1 MRAEGTLEDLD
12 SEAWQATRSLVI
24 RNALGIALA
33 TGLYALSFGGISVA
47 AGFSVPQTC
56 ALSLLMFT
64 GASQFALVGLIGAGG
79 SPLAGVATAAL
90 LGTRNGLYGLR
101 LVPLL
106 RVPGLRRLV
115 AAHFVIDETTA
126 MAIGQ
131 DSESAGRL
139 GFWATGLLLFTCWN
153 IGTLIGAL
161 GARALSNPRALGL
174 DAAVPAAFLAL
185 LAPRLRAGEPR
196 AIALA
201 ATIVALG
208 SVTLVPAGVPVLL
221 AGLVAVLAGTVLPR
235 VAAVPTAT
243 AGCDS

>member
-1 MRAEGTLEDLD
+1 LA
-12 SEAWQATRSLVI
+12 ATRSRVI
-24 RNALGIALA
+24 RNALAIALA
-33 TGLYALSFGGISVA
+33 TGAYALSFGAISVA

-90 LGTRNGLYGLR
+90 LGSRNGLYGLR
-101 LVPLL
+101 LASLL
-106 RVPGLRRLV
+106 RVHGLRRLV

-131 DSESAGRL
+131 DSEQAGRL
-139 GFWATGLLLFTCWN
+139 GFWTTGLLLFTCWN

-185 LAPRLRAGEPR
+185 LAPRLRTREPR
-196 AIALA
+196 VIALA
-201 ATIVALG
+201 AATVALL
-208 SVTLVPAGVPVLL
+208 SVTLLPTGVPVLL
-221 AGLVAVLAGTVLPR
+221 AGLVAVVAGMAPPR
-235 VAAVPTAT
+235 SVGAAAT
-243 AGCDS
+243 TSGRDS

>member
-1 MRAEGTLEDLD
+1 MHTEGRVADD
-12 SEAWQATRSLVI
+12 SPDAWAATRSRVV

-33 TGLYALSFGGISVA
+33 TGAYALSFGAISVA
-47 AGFSVPQTC
+47 AGFSVLQTC
-56 ALSLLMFT
+56 ALSILMFT

-101 LVPLL
+101 LASLL
-106 RVPGLRRLV
+106 RVGGLRRLV

-131 DSESAGRL
+131 DSEPAGRL

-185 LAPRLRAGEPR
+185 LAPRLRAGEPQ

-201 ATIVALG
+201 AAIVALV
-208 SVTLVPAGVPVLL
+208 SVTVVPAGVPVLL

-235 VAAVPTAT
+235 DARVPTAT
-243 AGCDS
+243 AGSDS